1 MVKIDTCHMCS
12 CYALVPMIGIV
23 TAVGVGKGTAAIDQ
37 IRVNNVNAIHEIY
50 SEINWRP
57 RANTTINFQWF
68 TDVLTGSITTV

>member
-37 IRVNNVNAIHEIY
+37 IRVNNVNAIHELY
-50 SEINWRP
+50 SEN
-57 RANTTINFQWF
+57 
-68 TDVLTGSITTV
+68 